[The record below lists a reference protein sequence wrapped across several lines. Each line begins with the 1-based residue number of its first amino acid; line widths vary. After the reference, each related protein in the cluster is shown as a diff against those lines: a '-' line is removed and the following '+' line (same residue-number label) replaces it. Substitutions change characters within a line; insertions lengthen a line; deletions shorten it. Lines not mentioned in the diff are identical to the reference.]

1 MTYRSRLTLFFVGM
15 SKIRKRVNSQSM
27 SFNNTLSFVL
37 VHEMNDGYSIHR
49 SEYKKERPTDRFIGM
64 KRTYF

>member
-1 MTYRSRLTLFFVGM
+1 
-15 SKIRKRVNSQSM
+15 M

-64 KRTYF
+64 KRTYFWSYHFCVRGSIVFAR